1 MRTIAEVIRWRAQ
14 RHPDLEA
21 IWYEGR
27 SQTYGELDRSSS
39 ELAAGLVRDLGL
51 VPGDRVAILDKNCPE
66 YLELV
71 FALDKAGLVAA
82 PLNWRLTPREIL
94 AIVEDVRPALLVVGD
109 EFKSHGIAA
118 GVRMLGYRELPR
130 GGDDPY
136 RDRDTE
142 VSTQFCTSGTTGL
155 PKGAMLTG
163 PALLNT
169 GLCLAIEMPEM
180 REGGRSLVCMPLFH
194 TGGTGWA
201 VWSMQQG
208 MTLVMVREIDPPK
221 LLDVIVQQR
230 IEVALLVPAVMLF
243 LTELPQARTADFSA
257 FKHITYGTAPIAPDL
272 LKRCIEI
279 FGCKFCQI
287 YGLTETSGPFSCL
300 PFEHHVGNLLLSCGR
315 PMFGARA
322 RILDVHG
329 EELPFGEIGEICY
342 QGESLMSGYWARPE
356 ATAEAIRDGWFHSGD
371 AGYMD
376 ENGFIFVKDRIK
388 DMIVSGSENVYPA
401 EIEAVLAGHGDI
413 VECAVI
419 GVPDAKWGETV
430 KAVVVKRDGS
440 KLTEQ
445 ELIEWMRDK
454 VAGYKR
460 PRSVDFIDKL
470 PRNASGKLLKR
481 TLREPY
487 WQGFTRQVN

>member
-1 MRTIAEVIRWRAQ
+1 VRTIAEVIRWRAQ

>member
-1 MRTIAEVIRWRAQ
+1 VRTIAEVIRWRAQ

-322 RILDVHG
+322 RIVDVHG
-329 EELPFGEIGEICY
+329 E
-342 QGESLMSGYWARPE
+342 
-356 ATAEAIRDGWFHSGD
+356 
-371 AGYMD
+371 
-376 ENGFIFVKDRIK
+376 V
-388 DMIVSGSENVYPA
+388 
-401 EIEAVLAGHGDI
+401 
-413 VECAVI
+413 
-419 GVPDAKWGETV
+419 
-430 KAVVVKRDGS
+430 
-440 KLTEQ
+440 
-445 ELIEWMRDK
+445 
-454 VAGYKR
+454 
-460 PRSVDFIDKL
+460 
-470 PRNASGKLLKR
+470 
-481 TLREPY
+481 
-487 WQGFTRQVN
+487 